1 MSDGPQDLKD
11 LRAATVRGLR
21 WVMIA
26 RPIVEVSLIGSMVA
40 LAHLI
45 PVVEFGHFAAALL
58 ITGFGAASVSA
69 LTTALVQR
77 PELKPDHLQ
86 AATAIALA
94 SGAVLVGLML
104 LAAELIVV
112 PIFGDATADIVRLS
126 APGALIA
133 AAGAV
138 PFAQLQ
144 RRLDFRRLS
153 IIDVAGS
160 GLRGLGAVV
169 LALMGLDGP
178 ALVLGVLAGTAA
190 QTALAWLWAP
200 PPFPRMRWRATK
212 ELLHNGVPNWLA
224 AVSWIGFANCDY
236 AIVGARLGPLQSGL
250 YFRAYTL
257 SVEYQKKVSNVMTT
271 VGLPVL
277 ARARSGEDM
286 GALRGQMVSVLT
298 VLLFPCLA
306 LLAILAPV
314 AVPWVFG
321 PEWEPAVGPTRVL
334 AIGGAA
340 TIVIDA
346 VGATLM
352 ASGRSRAVLGFGWA
366 HFVIYAIAVFF
377 TAPLGLTAVAGAAAG
392 VHTAFVFVAYGLMHR
407 SAGPRVFA
415 RVWEDV
421 GPAVSACAALVAVSL
436 PASLALSAVG
446 APAPLNVAVT
456 TLAAACPYLIV
467 LRTWFPPAWRTLATF
482 ASRLA
487 PSRLRG
493 RRPPPPPPPSPEATP
508 EAMPEVVHA

>member
-26 RPIVEVSLIGSMVA
+26 RPIVELTLIGSMVA

-45 PVVEFGHFAAALL
+45 PPIEFGHFAAASL
-58 ITGFGAASVSA
+58 ISGFGAASVSA

-77 PELKPDHLQ
+77 PELRHDHLQ

-94 SGAVLVGLML
+94 SGAVLVGLIL
-104 LAAELIVV
+104 LAAELLVV

-160 GLRGLGAVV
+160 GLRGLGAVA
-169 LALMGLDGP
+169 LALLVGLDGP
-178 ALVLGVLAGTAA
+178 ALVLGVLAATAA

-200 PPFPRMRWRATK
+200 PPFPRVRLQATK
-212 ELLHNGVPNWLA
+212 ELLHHGFPNWLA

-236 AIVGARLGPLQSGL
+236 AIVGARLGVLQSGL

-257 SVEYQKKVSNVMTT
+257 SVEYQKKVSNVMAT

-277 ARARSGEDM
+277 ARTRSGEDM

-314 AVPWVFG
+314 VVPWVFG
-321 PEWEPAVGPTRVL
+321 PEWEPAVGPTQVL

-346 VGATLM
+346 VGTTLM

-366 HFVIYAIAVFF
+366 HFVTYAIAVWF

-392 VHTAFVFVAYGLMHR
+392 VHTAFVFVAYGLMHQT
-407 SAGPRVFA
+407 AGPRVLA
-415 RVWEDV
+415 RVWDDV

-436 PASLALSAVG
+436 PASLALSGLG
-446 APAPLNVAVT
+446 APALLNVAVV
-456 TLAAACPYLIV
+456 TLAGGCAYLAV
-467 LRTWFPPAWRTLATF
+467 LRTWFPSAWRTLATF

-493 RRPPPPPPPSPEATP
+493 RRAAPA
-508 EAMPEVVHA
+508 PEVVHA